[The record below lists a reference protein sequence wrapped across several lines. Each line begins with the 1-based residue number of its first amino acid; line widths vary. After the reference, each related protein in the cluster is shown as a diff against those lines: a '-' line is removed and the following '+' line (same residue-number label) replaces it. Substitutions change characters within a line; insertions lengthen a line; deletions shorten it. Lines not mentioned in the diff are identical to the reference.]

1 MTITRR
7 QFLINSGIA
16 AVVLSAPTIIK
27 ASKDKIVNNYN
38 DWKLNG
44 FTSED
49 ANNLDQYNISDI
61 VPYLLTMMVF
71 AYSFNLYD
79 SLYDFLILISIIFSA
94 SLLIF

>member
-1 MTITRR
+1 MDITRR
-7 QFLINSGIA
+7 RFLINSGIA
-16 AVVLSAPTIIK
+16 AMVLSAPAIIK
-27 ASKDKIVNNYN
+27 APRDKIVNKYN

-49 ANNLDQYNISDI
+49 ANNLDQYNICDI

-79 SLYDFLILISIIFSA
+79 NLYDFLILILIIFSA